1 MRRIGKALALLLC
14 LALLLGGCGAEPTP
28 PESVPEP
35 SPEAQA
41 TQMPAPEPTS
51 APTEPPAPSAEPER
65 PALLLWLAED
75 DALCD
80 AFSMLAEE
88 YAAAHPDRAIE
99 LRRFETTAELNAA
112 LTNAQPDLLLCDAR
126 LASELPGT
134 LPEGLPE
141 LLFDAPEGF
150 VPLGAELPV
159 LVLREDDRAL
169 LEGCDTLEALCAAAG
184 EYGRQTEKPFFS
196 ADSFARLFACA
207 LAQKGSPFFA
217 MREQDLESEDYRT
230 VYNLLAEAAFE
241 GGLIAADAPVAA
253 AVMRGELVC
262 GLCSSRDL
270 LTGEREGLAVRPL
283 PPMEGCEALLDLQ
296 LHGLAVLPGADPK
309 ETADFL
315 GWLLADD
322 RAADMALA
330 AGLIPAADGAWSEAD
345 GVLKSLSEAA
355 RSARCFLP
363 EADSGYRLR
372 GAAFEESFRAALA
385 LLG

>member
-14 LALLLGGCGAEPTP
+14 LILLLGGCAAEQRP
-28 PESVPEP
+28 PE
-35 SPEAQA
+35 
-41 TQMPAPEPTS
+41 PAPEPLPTAATAPEPTGTES
-51 APTEPPAPSAEPER
+51 APPAPTEEPER
-65 PALLLWLAED
+65 PALLLWIPED

-80 AFSMLAEE
+80 SIAALAEE
-88 YAAAHPDRAIE
+88 YAAAHPDHALE
-99 LRRFETTAELNAA
+99 LRRFGTGAELNAA
-112 LTNAQPDLLLCDAR
+112 LTSEQPDLLLCDAR
-126 LASELPGT
+126 LASQLPGT

-159 LVLREDDRAL
+159 LVLREEDRAL
-169 LEGCDTLEALCAAAG
+169 LEGCDTLEALCAAAVQ
-184 EYGRQTEKPFFS
+184 YGRQNEKPFFS

-241 GGLIAADAPVAA
+241 GGLIAADSPVMA

-262 GLCSSRDL
+262 GLCSSREL
-270 LTGEREGLAVRPL
+270 LSGEREGLAVLPL
-283 PPMEGCEALLDLQ
+283 PPMEGCEALVDLQ

-315 GWLLADD
+315 GWLLADG
-322 RAADMALA
+322 RTAEAALA
-330 AGLIPAADGAWSEAD
+330 AGLIPAADGAWSGAD
-345 GVLKSLSEAA
+345 GALAGLSQAL
-355 RSARCFLP
+355 RSAHLWLP
-363 EADSGYRLR
+363 DEDAGYLLR
-372 GAAFEESFRAALA
+372 GADFEQSFRAALA